1 MLVDDAEQ
9 SITWRCRD
17 GLNRYP
23 MEYTLAR
30 QQFGEDPDLKASI
43 GLPSQGIVLISEFI
57 SSARVMR
64 GGLVVNPWKIDEV
77 YMPSVI
83 ELSA

>member
-1 MLVDDAEQ
+1 MLPNRPSS
-9 SITWRCRD
+9 SICHVTLRRD

-30 QQFGEDPDLKASI
+30 QQFGCDPDMKASI

-64 GGLVVNPWKIDEV
+64 GSLVVNPWKIDEV
-77 YMPSVI
+77 DAHS
-83 ELSA
+83 

>member
-1 MLVDDAEQ
+1 
-9 SITWRCRD
+9 
-17 GLNRYP
+17 

-30 QQFGEDPDLKASI
+30 QQFGCDPDMKASI

-64 GGLVVNPWKIDEV
+64 GSLVVNPWKIDEV
-77 YMPSVI
+77 GMLQLAV
-83 ELSA
+83 